1 MGALLFNVTTAGLMV
16 LMFKA
21 GQVLV
26 ERDAIGWRRLPWAAA
41 GLTAVALAGVV
52 TQLCWHGAMAALDA
66 DPDKTGWWR
75 VVTSVFMQNGGVAG
89 ASWNIVT
96 LAVIAA
102 LAERVWNG
110 PLTVVLFAAGA
121 LLPRYVDALF
131 GATSGSTDPR
141 DFAGSSGATY
151 FLGATLAGVLLLR
164 GHAVKERLLAAGVP
178 VFGLALWFAQGNGHG
193 LVAAYGFA
201 LGLLVRGPARLVARP
216 QHGRRRLR
224 RGPRPE
230 DADSPHLRDQPQNS

>member
-1 MGALLFNVTTAGLMV
+1 MGALLFNVTTAALMV

-26 ERDAIGWRRLPWAAA
+26 ERDAIGWRRIPWAAV
-41 GLTAVALAGVV
+41 GLTVVALAGVV

-66 DPDKTGWWR
+66 DPSKAGWWR
-75 VVTSVFMQNGGVAG
+75 VVTSVFMQNGGVFG
-89 ASWNIVT
+89 AAWNIVT

-110 PLTVVLFAAGA
+110 PLMLVLFAAGM
-121 LLPRYVDALF
+121 LLPHHIDALF

-151 FLGATLAGVLLLR
+151 CLGATLAGALLLR
-164 GHAVKERLLAAGVP
+164 GHAAKERLLAVAVP
-178 VFGLALWFAQGNGHG
+178 VFGLVLWFAQDNGHG
-193 LVAAYGFA
+193 LVAAYGFV
-201 LGLLVRGPARLVARP
+201 LGVLVRGLGRILSTTTARRASSAGL
-216 QHGRRRLR
+216 
-224 RGPRPE
+224 
-230 DADSPHLRDQPQNS
+230 